1 MRLYNLVPTDNRYND
16 WLFWY
21 VDEGGYVRPRQ
32 FYADLVCG
40 LCGKLDEVA
49 AINRGIDP
57 SVTIKSK
64 RDFIEMSDGIMI
76 VSQHAKDVITGE
88 GIKGLRYI
96 PLPDKKHFVPW
107 PELRVKTDPSKAG
120 FEYVGPRCGRCGR
133 YREACVGPFAVSL
146 TVPDDPMVVFASEI
160 WNENRRGRVLW
171 LFAQEPVAK
180 ALKLKRLTGLEVI
193 KATGSSPD
201 DQPLHSG

>member
-21 VDEGGYVRPRQ
+21 EDEAGYVRPRN

-64 RDFIEMSDGIMI
+64 RDFIEMSDGIMT
-76 VSQHAKDVITGE
+76 VSLHAKEVIIGE
-88 GIKGLRYI
+88 GVKGLRFI
-96 PLPDKKHFVPW
+96 PLPDQKHWVPW
-107 PELRVKTDPSKAG
+107 PEVRVKTDLSKAG
-120 FEYVGPRCGRCGR
+120 FEFEWPRCSRCGR
-133 YREACVGPFAVSL
+133 YRGAYVGPFSVSL
-146 TVPDDPMVVFASEI
+146 AVPDDPMVVFAPEI
-160 WNENRRGRVLW
+160 WNESWRGRVLW

-180 ALKLKRLTGLEVI
+180 ALKLKRLTGLDI
-193 KATGSSPD
+193 MKAT
-201 DQPLHSG
+201 